1 MIGASAALTVS
12 NIPFAGPVGAV
23 KVGYIDGMFVLN
35 PTLAEQAESD
45 LEITIAG
52 TKDAV
57 TMVEAAANEVS
68 EQVVLDAIAFGHE
81 AIKELC
87 ALQEEIREQIGK
99 EKAEVPVFQ
108 PEVDLD
114 RWVRE
119 HVYEDLVQ
127 ALRASEKLERERLL
141 DEVQSGA
148 HEAYQEQFGEE
159 QYEEQSK
166 FIDAVFDA
174 VLKEEVRRAIT
185 QDKLR
190 PDGRKPHEIRPISC
204 QVGLLPRAHGSGLF
218 TRGQTQVLTSVTLGL
233 KSDEQLLDSLTDEES
248 KRYIHHYNFPSYSVG
263 EVRPIRGPA
272 GGKSVTALWQ
282 NVPCSQ

>member
-1 MIGASAALTVS
+1 MQSKWVTSMECLCS
-12 NIPFAGPVGAV
+12 IPP
-23 KVGYIDGMFVLN
+23 
-35 PTLAEQAESD
+35 LAEQAESD

-127 ALRASEKLERERLL
+127 ALRASEKLERKGSWMKCSPVPTKPTRNSSEK
-141 DEVQSGA
+141 S
-148 HEAYQEQFGEE
+148 
-159 QYEEQSK
+159 STK
-166 FIDAVFDA
+166 N
-174 VLKEEVRRAIT
+174 RASSSMPSST
-185 QDKLR
+185 PYLR
-190 PDGRKPHEIRPISC
+190 KKCAGP
-204 QVGLLPRAHGSGLF
+204 LPK
-218 TRGQTQVLTSVTLGL
+218 TS
-233 KSDEQLLDSLTDEES
+233 
-248 KRYIHHYNFPSYSVG
+248 
-263 EVRPIRGPA
+263 
-272 GGKSVTALWQ
+272 
-282 NVPCSQ
+282 